1 MKPWLID
8 WNPDLRTMPL
18 AHWFDDVRDNSSRL
32 VDFLEVSGGSNL
44 LTAVLHRL
52 PRPTVHAVSATGSD
66 ARDGGYPRIAPVGV
80 LDPLLVLLARSGFLS
95 AEGLDSG
102 YGDPEGYG
110 AGLRGEWSR

>member
-1 MKPWLID
+1 V
-8 WNPDLRTMPL
+8 RTT
-18 AHWFDDVRDNSSRL
+18 SSRL

-52 PRPTVHAVSATGSD
+52 PRPTVHAVSATGAD

-80 LDPLLVLLARSGFLS
+80 LDPLLVLLARAGFLS
-95 AEGLDSG
+95 EEGLDAESR
-102 YGDPEGYG
+102 DSEEYG